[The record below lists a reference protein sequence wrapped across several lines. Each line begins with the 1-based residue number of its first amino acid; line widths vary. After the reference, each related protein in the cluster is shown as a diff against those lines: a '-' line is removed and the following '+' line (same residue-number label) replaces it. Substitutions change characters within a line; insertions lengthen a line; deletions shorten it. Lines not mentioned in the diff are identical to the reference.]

1 MNRENRKLA
10 RRARWRG
17 LGLVRSL
24 ALATLVFAAG
34 HDSAPATVRRIGG
47 SACHNAH
54 TGHPASRRS
63 GHPETV
69 LEPARRT
76 LYQIAGKAGAGTPNY
91 PPTFVD
97 LTPAQLAKEVHE
109 LKHLVP
115 AGNQAQL
122 PVISARVG
130 KAVEDFFTG
139 FVNTTCAERITST
152 VETVPQRTPLL
163 SEGKF
168 NYVALVKQG
177 QKNAPLE
184 EFRTDTKG
192 GPARIRGLILT
203 SGFVSLIAPFRPA
216 FQKESR
222 LRYLGRERLNG
233 RNTYVVAFA
242 QRPGV
247 ARPAELVKFLNQTA
261 FVFLQGVAWID
272 PVDYRILRLRTEIQ
286 RPESNVGL
294 AKQSTEVS
302 YASVTFKQE
311 NKTLWLP
318 REVTVSGT
326 LQGIR
331 FSNQHRYSDYR
342 LFVVQSG
349 QKSKKP

>member
-1 MNRENRKLA
+1 
-10 RRARWRG
+10 

-24 ALATLVFAAG
+24 ALAALVFAAG
-34 HDSAPATVRRIGG
+34 HDAAPATVRRIG
-47 SACHNAH
+47 S
-54 TGHPASRRS
+54 
-63 GHPETV
+63 
-69 LEPARRT
+69 PARRT
-76 LYQIAGKAGAGTPNY
+76 ALRGHPARRRSGNHETVLDPARRPLYQAAGEAGAGAESV

-109 LKHLVP
+109 LKRLVP
-115 AGNQAQL
+115 AGNQVLL

-130 KAVEDFFTG
+130 KAVDDFFTG
-139 FVNTTCAERITST
+139 FVNTTCSERISSN
-152 VETVPQRTPLL
+152 VETIPERPPLL
-163 SEGKF
+163 FNGKF
-168 NYVALVKQG
+168 NYVALVKPG
-177 QKNAPLE
+177 QRNAPLE

-192 GPARIRGLILT
+192 GPAKFRGLILT
-203 SGFVSLIAPFRPA
+203 SGFVSLIAQFRPA

-222 LRYLGRERLNG
+222 LRYLGRDRLNG

-247 ARPAELVKFLNQTA
+247 ARQAELVKFLNETA

-294 AKQSTEVS
+294 ARQSTEVN
-302 YASVTFKQE
+302 YAPVTFKQE
-311 NKTLWLP
+311 HKTLWLP

-326 LQGIR
+326 LRGIR
-331 FSNQHRYSDYR
+331 FSNQHRYSEYR

-349 QKSKKP
+349 EKSKKT